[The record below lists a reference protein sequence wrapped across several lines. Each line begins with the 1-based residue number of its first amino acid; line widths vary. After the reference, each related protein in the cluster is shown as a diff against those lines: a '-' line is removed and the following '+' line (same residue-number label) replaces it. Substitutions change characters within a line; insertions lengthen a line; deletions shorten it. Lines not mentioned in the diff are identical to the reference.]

1 MLAHYAENGSVR
13 VERVNEDLDYTSA
26 FEFLQKFYQEDE
38 SLERATASSSTFKSR
53 ELKCLRTESGHDP
66 CHLDQPFNDVI
77 GFPKPVVVALAHAV
91 RYLISYGLSDAFKR
105 TTFFTTFLTRS
116 HMLLNANT
124 LENLYVCVS
133 VNHLSLRHCFRE
145 IFQNQTDYTRM
156 GSLIWI
162 LDRTLTRFGAR
173 QLRQWVSRP
182 LVNER

>member
-13 VERVNEDLDYTSA
+13 VERVNEDLDYTAA

-53 ELKCLRTESGHDP
+53 ELKCLCTGSGHDP
-66 CHLDQPFNDVI
+66 YHLGQPFNDVI

-124 LENLYVCVS
+124 LDNLYVRAPITRP
-133 VNHLSLRHCFRE
+133 SLRHCFRE

-182 LVNER
+182 LVNQR

>member
-13 VERVNEDLDYTSA
+13 VERVDEDLDYTAA

-38 SLERATASSSTFKSR
+38 SLERATASSSTFKNR
-53 ELKCLRTESGHDP
+53 ELKIVHTESRRNP
-66 CHLDQPFNDVI
+66 CRIDQPFNDVI

-124 LENLYVCVS
+124 LENLYVCAPIS
-133 VNHLSLRHCFRE
+133 QLSLRHCFRE

-173 QLRQWVSRP
+173 QLREWVSRP
-182 LVNER
+182 LVNQR

>member
-1 MLAHYAENGSVR
+1 LSFCRNSIRRTNHSGELLPPLPPS
-13 VERVNEDLDYTSA
+13 
-26 FEFLQKFYQEDE
+26 
-38 SLERATASSSTFKSR
+38 RAVSQNIYV
-53 ELKCLRTESGHDP
+53 LLSGHDL

-124 LENLYVCVS
+124 LENLYVCAL

-145 IFQNQTDYTRM
+145 IFQNQTDYTRI

-182 LVNER
+182 LVNQRRVHRNRGL